1 MITIWFAD
9 KRSSDAFRLLD
20 LSQGDLESAARRSV
34 VFTHCPDLAFDSR
47 IMDYLLLAFSLTD
60 WLWDSWY
67 ELRHYTTH
75 LNKTQWGI
83 MAASSVLFGFVCLKG
98 NPIRH

>member
-1 MITIWFAD
+1 
-9 KRSSDAFRLLD
+9 
-20 LSQGDLESAARRSV
+20 
-34 VFTHCPDLAFDSR
+34 
-47 IMDYLLLAFSLTD
+47 MDYLLFAFSLTD